1 MGQHGN
7 LDEDFGILLGWQADP
22 AGERFALTL
31 QSTRKVVEAR
41 EDVREFRYF
50 MSREQAVQLGT
61 YLFRITGETAPNRKR
76 AGFLERL
83 LGG

>member
-1 MGQHGN
+1 MGQDKAK
-7 LDEDFGILLGWQADP
+7 DENFGILLGWQADP

-41 EDVREFRYF
+41 EDVREFRYY

-61 YLFRITGETAPNRKR
+61 YLFRITGETAPSRKR
-76 AGFLERL
+76 AGFFDRL